1 MIQIA
6 GTLPTIVLYNN
17 QCQGRRVGRICFMK
31 WKLAP
36 YLGWKAIECHTGSI
50 WLHVVPELGGRI
62 VNYQLGAHHFLWIN
76 PLLAGSNPPPTRL
89 NSNGG
94 WLNWG
99 GDKLWL
105 APQGW
110 HDDTKWPGP
119 PDPVIDGGPYSVEAI
134 KERDGGGI
142 RLTSGTGAASGMQL
156 SRVLRLE
163 EGTSHLR
170 VTATMTNIS
179 DRTRRWGIW
188 SVTQV
193 DACSRS
199 RQDWNRNLRAYVPAH
214 PKSAYLKGYRVLY
227 GADDNPQFS
236 GDGELVSMHY
246 QRIVG
251 KIGID
256 SPGSWIAVVDGE
268 SGKVLV
274 QSMPYEKDREY
285 PDGATV
291 EIWTNGLG
299 MLSAYGRTAQ
309 MPESVEEN
317 PYLIESELLGPLTTL
332 APGESASLA
341 YDWYAAT
348 IGVDL
353 NHVHRVIDCSNVGCV
368 VRPLSVSADG
378 VMSGH
383 FGCFCDGY
391 AALEFFG
398 EDGQRIG
405 PPREVGSVSM
415 LSPLYLSGTLAAP
428 DNALDVTLAIY
439 KALANCDPSIG
450 TQRLGELGTLRLRP

>member
-1 MIQIA
+1 
-6 GTLPTIVLYNN
+6 
-17 QCQGRRVGRICFMK
+17 MK
-31 WKLAP
+31 WELAP
-36 YLGWKAIECHTGSI
+36 YLGWDGIECHTDSI
-50 WLHVVPELGGRI
+50 RLHVVPELGGRI
-62 VNYQLGAHHFLWIN
+62 VNYQLGDHPFLWVN
-76 PLLAGSNPPPTRL
+76 PLLAGSAPPPTRL
-89 NSNGG
+89 NTDGG

-99 GDKLWL
+99 GDKIWI

-110 HDDTKWPGP
+110 EDDRHWPGP

-134 KERDGGGI
+134 EEREGGGI
-142 RLTSGTGAASGMQL
+142 RLTSGDGAASGMRL

-163 EGTSHLR
+163 KGTSHLR
-170 VTATMTNIS
+170 VAATMTNIS
-179 DRTRRWGIW
+179 DKTRRWGLW

-193 DACSRS
+193 DASSRS
-199 RQDWNRNLRAYVPAH
+199 QKDWNRHLRAYVPAH
-214 PKSAYLKGYRVLY
+214 PTSPYSNGYRVLY
-227 GADDNPQFS
+227 GCNDNPQFS
-236 GDGELVSMHY
+236 REGDFVSMHY

-274 QSMPYEKDREY
+274 QSMQYEKDREY

-299 MLSAYGRTAQ
+299 MLTAYGRTAQ
-309 MPESVEEN
+309 MPQSVEEN
-317 PYLIESELLGPLTTL
+317 PYLIESELMGPLTTL

-353 NHVHRVIDCSNVGCV
+353 NGVHRVIDCSNVGCV

-383 FGCFCDGY
+383 FGCFCEGH
-391 AALEFFG
+391 ATLEFFG
-398 EDGQRIG
+398 EDGQLIA
-405 PPREVGSVSM
+405 PPRGVGPVSM
-415 LSPLYLSGTLAAP
+415 LSPFYLSGRLAAP
-428 DNALDVTLAIY
+428 GKALGVTLAVY
-439 KALANCDPSIG
+439 KSPAHANPSAN
-450 TQRLGELGTLRLRP
+450 TDRLGELGTLTFRS